1 MLERT
6 YDASLNMDTV
16 KPHSA
21 DLVTMKDAQMTRLS
35 HTRGF
40 PRAEA
45 PLDVV
50 HMDVVSVRNLDLP
63 AAVDGS
69 RRGLKYGVVFVDD
82 YSKLKRVY
90 FAKEKSDVPGLV
102 RLFFMEMGSHAMY
115 GSHFVMHAGFR
126 QMRIHTDGG
135 KELNS
140 NAMEEV
146 LLEFG
151 LSANVTSSP
160 HTPSS
165 NGVAERAIRTLMRDT
180 VTFMAMSGMSSRH
193 WHWAMRHACAMRNKL
208 ASQRVLID
216 GDLNWMS
223 PHELFFKRRP
233 DLRHAVAFGSPCRVL
248 LMGPER
254 LQQGKIG
261 IPSARGHI
269 LGYGGDGIQLDGS
282 FRIILGYIVLL
293 KTGKIVYSR
302 HVQIDE
308 RDLVEGGHTPFK
320 LAPQEQEQEDRI
332 EAMPFGHEEEE
343 EERALEHSDEED
355 GHEFMPMHFEHKDE
369 INDEASEEE
378 PVANSAAESMMEFK
392 NGMENATND
401 ELQLGHDP
409 MRRDRVSRSKTKAT
423 MEKNASNDAQVRA
436 VKQIVTPRSYEEAM
450 AQPEATKWK
459 ESMEEHMNAHDG
471 LKSFVE
477 VLVPES
483 RRVIPTKWVYALK
496 TNPDG
501 EVVRYK
507 SRFVVK
513 GFMQRAGVDYDEVFS
528 PTIRGEQ
535 IRMMVGIGAKH
546 MGVRHKLKGSTRITI
561 LGKGDVSNAYLT
573 APLPEDEDVL
583 FELPRGYVPKLK
595 APVGQ
600 KVVARSVK
608 AQQGLKQSGRV
619 WNKFQHECLL
629 KQGFVQCEIAPCVY
643 CKEVENGYILAG
655 IFVDD
660 ILFINMSG
668 DTDGLKKVVRSLSE
682 FYEVKFEEQLEKF
695 LGAEFEEIEEGIY
708 MHLGQYV
715 RDLMLRFDVGE
726 KTESTPESTVQPD
739 ENGAAGALLLRAD
752 KKEYQAIT
760 GSLMFAMTTC
770 RPDIA
775 HAVNML
781 ARKMSAPRACDMEA
795 ARRVLRYLNGT
806 QRLGLLFRFESGN
819 EAMLCAFADAD
830 WANDKVERRSTTG
843 YVVLLNGTP
852 ISWCSGLQSVVALS
866 TCEAEYVALSECCRE
881 LAYLRGVMAF
891 LREPIDMAIT
901 VYEDNQGTIDLANNP
916 CHHKRSKHIDVKFH
930 YVRSAIMEKKVVVK
944 KVHTGLNRADLMTKA
959 ANSSMFS
966 RHVNALMFER

>member
-1 MLERT
+1 MLQNT
-6 YDASLNMDTV
+6 YDAALNMEMTT
-16 KPHSA
+16 PHSA
-21 DLVTMKDAQMTRLS
+21 DLVTMKDAQMTRLT

-50 HMDVVSVRNLDLP
+50 HVDVVSVRNLDLP

-90 FAKEKSDVPGLV
+90 FAKEKSDVPSLV
-102 RLFFMEMGSHAMY
+102 RLFFVEMGSHAMF
-115 GSHFVMHAGFR
+115 GSNLVLQRGFR

-140 NAMEEV
+140 VAMEEV

-151 LSANVTSSP
+151 LSANVTSAP

-180 VTFMAMSGMSSRH
+180 VTFMAMSGMSNRH
-193 WHWAMRHACAMRNKL
+193 WNWAMRHACAMRNKL
-208 ASQRVLID
+208 ASQRVENEGEPKWI
-216 GDLNWMS
+216 S
-223 PHELFFKRRP
+223 PHELFFKHKP

-248 LMGPER
+248 LVGPER
-254 LQQGKIG
+254 LQQGKLG
-261 IPSARGHI
+261 VPSVRGHV

-282 FRIILGYIVLL
+282 FRVILGYVVLL
-293 KTGKIVYSR
+293 KSGKIVYSR
-302 HVQIDE
+302 NVEIDE
-308 RDLVEGGHTPFK
+308 RSLVEGGHTPFEPSM
-320 LAPQEQEQEDRI
+320 A
-332 EAMPFGHEEEE
+332 EEEE
-343 EERALEHSDEED
+343 EEEPTLPLEHDDEVYAGSDDDDVQEEMEFETNAEENMEIPGLEESTEDEGDDEEVPILKM
-355 GHEFMPMHFEHKDE
+355 GF
-369 INDEASEEE
+369 
-378 PVANSAAESMMEFK
+378 
-392 NGMENATND
+392 
-401 ELQLGHDP
+401 DP
-409 MRRDRVSRSKTKAT
+409 MRRDRASRSKTREMK
-423 MEKNASNDAQVRA
+423 KNGAAVRA
-436 VKQIVTPRSYEEAM
+436 VKQIITPRTYEEAM
-450 AQPEATKWK
+450 GQPEAAKWRA
-459 ESMEEHMNAHDG
+459 SMDEHMQAHDG

-477 VLVPES
+477 VLVPVS

-496 TNPDG
+496 TNPNG

-513 GFMQRAGVDYDEVFS
+513 GFMQRPGVDYDEVFS

-546 MGVRHKLKGSTRITI
+546 MGARRKLTGKMQITI

-595 APVGQ
+595 APSGQ

-629 KQGFVQCEIAPCVY
+629 KKGFVQCEVAPCVY
-643 CKEVENGYILAG
+643 CKEVDNGYILAG

-668 DTDGLKKVVRSLSE
+668 DADGLKKVVRSLSE
-682 FYEVKFEEQLEKF
+682 FYEVKFEEQLDKF
-695 LGAEFEEIEEGIY
+695 LGAEFEEIGEGIY

-715 RDLMLRFDVGE
+715 RELMTRFDVGD
-726 KTESTPESTVQPD
+726 KTESTPESTVQLEED
-739 ENGAAGALLLRAD
+739 AAACALLLRAD

-795 ARRVLRYLNGT
+795 AKRVLRYLNGT
-806 QRLGLLFRFESGN
+806 QRLGLLFRFERCK
-819 EAMLCAFADAD
+819 EANLCAFADAD

-852 ISWCSGLQSVVALS
+852 VSWCSGLQSVVALS

-891 LREPIDMAIT
+891 LREPIDKAIT

-916 CHHKRSKHIDVKFH
+916 CHHKRSKHMDVKFH
-930 YVRSAIMEKKVVVK
+930 YVRSAIVEKKVVVK
-944 KVHTGLNRADLMTKA
+944 KVHTDLNRADLMTKA
-959 ANSSMFS
+959 ANYPMFS
-966 RHVNALMFER
+966 RHVNALMFGH

>member
-1 MLERT
+1 M
-6 YDASLNMDTV
+6 DAK
-16 KPHSA
+16 KPHNA

-40 PRAEA
+40 PKTES

-63 AAVDGS
+63 VAVDGS

-102 RLFFMEMGSHAMY
+102 RLFLIEMGSHAMF
-115 GSHFVMHAGFR
+115 GSNFVMHDGFR

-135 KELNS
+135 KEMNS
-140 NAMEEV
+140 AAMEEV
-146 LLEFG
+146 LIEFG

-180 VTFMAMSGMSSRH
+180 VTFMAMSGLSSRY

-208 ASQRVLID
+208 ASQRVQNDD
-216 GDLNWMS
+216 GGESKWMS
-223 PHELFFKRRP
+223 PHELFFKRKP
-233 DLRHAVAFGSPCRVL
+233 DLRHAVVFGSPCRVL
-248 LMGPER
+248 LVGPER

-261 IPSARGHI
+261 LPSVRGNI

-282 FRIILGYIVLL
+282 FRIILGYVVLL
-293 KTGKIVYSR
+293 KSGKIVYSR
-302 HVQIDE
+302 HVEIDE
-308 RDLVEGGHTPFK
+308 RDLVEGGHSPFERS
-320 LAPQEQEQEDRI
+320 QRDDDDEDDDTTQFEPVRQPNGD
-332 EAMPFGHEEEE
+332 ENDANEESDAFDDEEEE
-343 EERALEHSDEED
+343 ELEIDSAIEDVAANETGNNDVDE
-355 GHEFMPMHFEHKDE
+355 G
-369 INDEASEEE
+369 
-378 PVANSAAESMMEFK
+378 
-392 NGMENATND
+392 D
-401 ELQLGHDP
+401 ELLQMGHDV
-409 MRRDRVSRSKTKAT
+409 MRLDRASRSKTK
-423 MEKNASNDAQVRA
+423 NAAVHA
-436 VKQIVTPRSYEEAM
+436 VKQIVTPSSYAEAM
-450 AQPEATKWK
+450 AQPEAEKWK
-459 ESMEEHMNAHDG
+459 KSMEEHMVAHEG
-471 LKSFVE
+471 LESFVE
-477 VLVPES
+477 VLVAID

-496 TNPDG
+496 TNPNG
-501 EVVRYK
+501 EVVRFK

-535 IRMMVGIGAKH
+535 IRMMVGIGAKQ
-546 MGVRHKLKGSTRITI
+546 MGARHRIKGATKITI

-595 APVGQ
+595 APHGQ

-619 WNKFQHECLL
+619 WNKFQHDCLL
-629 KQGFVQCEIAPCVY
+629 KKGFVQCEIAPCVY

-668 DTDGLKKVVRSLSE
+668 DADGLKKVVSSLSE
-682 FYEVKFEEQLEKF
+682 FYEVKFEEHLEKF
-695 LGAEFEEIEEGIY
+695 LGAEFEEIDDGIY

-715 RDLMLRFDVGE
+715 RDLMIRFEVGD
-726 KTESTPESTVQPD
+726 KTESTPESTVPID
-739 ENGAAGALLLRAD
+739 EDAADAALLLRTD
-752 KKEYQAIT
+752 KKRYQAIT

-781 ARKMSAPRACDMEA
+781 ARKMSAPRACDMQSA
-795 ARRVLRYLNGT
+795 KRVLRYMNGT
-806 QRLGLLFRFESGN
+806 QRLGLLFRFESGI
-819 EAMLCAFADAD
+819 EANLCAYADAD
-830 WANDKVERRSTTG
+830 WASDKIERRSTTG

-852 ISWCSGLQSVVALS
+852 VSWSSGLQGVVALS

-891 LREPIDMAIT
+891 LREPIDDAIT

-916 CHHKRSKHIDVKFH
+916 CHHKRSKHMDVKFH
-930 YVRSAIMEKKVVVK
+930 YVRRAILEKTVVVK
-944 KVHTGLNRADLMTKA
+944 KVHTDLNRADVMTKA
-959 ANSSMFS
+959 ANYPMFS
-966 RHVNALMFER
+966 RHVNALMFGH